1 MIKLN
6 EDMLTIAMAARQ
18 LTLEGLADMS
28 GVSLATLYRLKA
40 GTGQAQ
46 AATLG
51 KIANALGVCVEDIVK
66 ITDD

>member
-6 EDMLTIAMAARQ
+6 EDQLTLAMAAKR
-18 LTLEGLADMS
+18 LTLDGLAAAS
-28 GVSLATLYRLKA
+28 EVSIATLYRLKA

-51 KIANALGVCVEDIVK
+51 KIAAALDVKVEDIVT
-66 ITDD
+66 ITED